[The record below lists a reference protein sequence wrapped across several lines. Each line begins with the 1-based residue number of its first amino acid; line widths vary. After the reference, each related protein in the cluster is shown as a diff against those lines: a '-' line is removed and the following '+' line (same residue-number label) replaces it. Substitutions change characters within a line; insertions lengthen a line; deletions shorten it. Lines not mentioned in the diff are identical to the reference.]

1 MQQPWSAMSKKK
13 REYDFVAKSPKQCRV
28 SLYGQTFC
36 DEYAH
41 GRPFVEMLNQG
52 VCFVVCSTSCCA
64 DMSIKHGGINRSAHM
79 RLIEVVFFKLLNYSE
94 TVWSSED
101 RHLQT
106 KKHIARKTIEM
117 DIKKRQ
123 QWLRRSSD
131 PLRPQQHFF
140 KRTLPTQKHHMFLVK
155 HNVPLSA

>member
-13 REYDFVAKSPKQCRV
+13 REYDFVAKSLKQCRV

-117 DIKKRQ
+117 DIKKKTAVAKTFF
-123 QWLRRSSD
+123 
-131 PLRPQQHFF
+131 RPPPTTT
-140 KRTLPTQKHHMFLVK
+140 TLFQTDVTNAETSYVF
-155 HNVPLSA
+155 SET